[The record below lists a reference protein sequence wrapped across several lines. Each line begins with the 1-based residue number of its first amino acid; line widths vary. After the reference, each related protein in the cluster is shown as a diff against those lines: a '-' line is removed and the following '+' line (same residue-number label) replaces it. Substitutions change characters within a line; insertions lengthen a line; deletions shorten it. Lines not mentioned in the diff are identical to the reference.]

1 MEVRTGAMEHK
12 SIVFVLS
19 FISYIG
25 GVLLDMFKMLSQ
37 KFCFVLSFFDH
48 VKTQL
53 TKKITF

>member
-19 FISYIG
+19 FIFYIG
-25 GVLLDMFKMLSQ
+25 SVLLDMFKVLSQ

-48 VKTQL
+48 VKTVN
-53 TKKITF
+53 